1 VIFRIPKGLWRGF
14 LVEDL
19 LKKLDEIMTKNIVRK
34 MGGLFCF
41 IVVIL
46 SLAALFVGAGSL
58 LSSMKKPEAA
68 VEAPAE
74 EALEEEEAT
83 EETDEEAA
91 EEEVEE

>member
-1 VIFRIPKGLWRGF
+1 M
-14 LVEDL
+14 EDL
-19 LKKLDEIMTKNIVRK
+19 LKKLDEIMTRNIVGK
-34 MGGLFCF
+34 IGGLFCF

-46 SLAALFVGAGSL
+46 SLVGFFVGAGSL
-58 LSSMKKPEAA
+58 LSSMKKPEVA

-83 EETDEEAA
+83 EETDEETDEEAA

>member
-1 VIFRIPKGLWRGF
+1 M
-14 LVEDL
+14 EDL
-19 LKKLDEIMTKNIVRK
+19 LKKLDEIMTKDIVRK
-34 MGGLFCF
+34 IGGLFCF

-46 SLAALFVGAGSL
+46 SLVGFFVAAGSL

-74 EALEEEEAT
+74 EATEEEEAI